1 MKMKNLQSYIFSIC
15 IVLII
20 ETTWVYAQIQSDL
33 KFKVSFQEGQYSKPQ
48 DGRLLLLLAD
58 NNEKEPRFQILDG
71 PETQLAFGIDV
82 ENLKPGEWILFD
94 DTVFGYPIKNIPSI
108 PSGEYWVQGLFHIY
122 ETFHRADGH
131 IVKLPMDR
139 GDGKHLP
146 LR

>member
-94 DTVFGYPIKNIPSI
+94 DTVF
-108 PSGEYWVQGLFHIY
+108 HIY